1 VGFLFPGGG
10 RIGEGLALKQKRK
23 PISVKAP
30 VRVRVSLSIYQSIH
44 SQHSWLPFRPL
55 AKMSSTTENQEQ
67 NPIELHRDTL
77 VTTE

>member
-1 VGFLFPGGG
+1 MGFLFPGGR
-10 RIGEGLALKQKRK
+10 RIGEDLVLKQKRK
-23 PISVKAP
+23 PISMKL
-30 VRVRVSLSIYQSIH
+30 LSGLESVYQSIDP
-44 SQHSWLPFRPL
+44 QTTSWLLSRPL